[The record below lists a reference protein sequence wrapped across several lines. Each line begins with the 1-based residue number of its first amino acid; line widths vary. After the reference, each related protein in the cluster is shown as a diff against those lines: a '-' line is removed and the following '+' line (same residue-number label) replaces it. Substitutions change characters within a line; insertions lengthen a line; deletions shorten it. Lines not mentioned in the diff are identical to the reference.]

1 MDHQAA
7 VKILNTIETKELDL
21 KRGLILCA
29 VRYARA
35 RTDWRLA
42 PVDERRALDA
52 ARTAAHN
59 SLIDA
64 ANILSRAMI
73 KTGEDATWRRKLS
86 DDRKEIGDWACY
98 VHAHL
103 GIEAR

>member
-1 MDHQAA
+1 MNHDAA
-7 VKILNTIETKELDL
+7 IAIFQSINTREAELKHDL
-21 KRGLILCA
+21 VLCA

-42 PVDERRALDA
+42 APSARRAMELS
-52 ARTAAHN
+52 RTATHN
-59 SLIDA
+59 ALIDA
-64 ANILSRAMI
+64 LNILSRAMV
-73 KTGEDATWRRKLS
+73 KSSEEVTWRRKLS
-86 DDRKEIGDWACY
+86 DDRKEIGDWACH